1 MTVDANH
8 ISNNS
13 SSFKYKSSIITNRN
27 GVKIVVPLKHLL
39 YFWRSL
45 EMPLINCKVEL
56 SLTCNP
62 NCVLSN
68 LVGNS
73 TFIIADVKRY
83 VPVVTLSTENN
94 AKLSNYWR
102 KDLKD
107 QFIGTNTK

>member
-1 MTVDANH
+1 M
-8 ISNNS
+8 
-13 SSFKYKSSIITNRN
+13 
-27 GVKIVVPLKHLL
+27 L
-39 YFWRSL
+39 
-45 EMPLINCKVEL
+45 LINCKVEL
-56 SLTCNP
+56 SLTCNA

-102 KDLKD
+102 KDLKN